1 MELFDCMDGVW
12 AMWAITRQ
20 ETLMGMELFG
30 DCMDFWSFVYERT
43 AVRAGIFPKKIFS
56 LANSSKLRGKWN
68 HLAILRYCVQ

>member
-20 ETLMGMELFG
+20 ETFMGMELFG

-43 AVRAGIFPKKIFS
+43 VAQGQGFFQRKYFLS
-56 LANSSKLRGKWN
+56 R
-68 HLAILRYCVQ
+68 ILVN